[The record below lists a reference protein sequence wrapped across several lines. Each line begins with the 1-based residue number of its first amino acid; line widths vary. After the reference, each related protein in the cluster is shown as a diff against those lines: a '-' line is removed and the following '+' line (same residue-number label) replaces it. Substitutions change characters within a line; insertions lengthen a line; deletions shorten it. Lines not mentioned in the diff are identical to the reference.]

1 MALINLK
8 KKEVQVKL
16 VYYGPGRGGKTS
28 NLQYIYNKFQNQIQG
43 KLTSVKTHGDR
54 TLFFDFLPLE
64 IGMVKGYKVRMQF
77 YTVPG
82 QVKYKATRKLVLKG
96 VDGVVFVADS
106 MLLRQKLNI
115 VSLKDLQENL
125 STLGKNIFDIP
136 LVIQYN
142 KRDLGKQGIQLLPIE
157 TLEKNLNRQ
166 LKAPYFEA
174 SAVTGLNVVETMKKA
189 ISITIA
195 SLEDR
200 L

>member
-1 MALINLK
+1 MALINSR

-64 IGMVKGYKVRMQF
+64 IGMIKGYNVRMQF

-82 QVKYKATRKLVLKG
+82 QVKYEATRKLVLKG

-106 MLLRQKLNI
+106 MLLRQKFNI
-115 VSLKDLQENL
+115 ISLKDLQENL
-125 STLGKNIFDIP
+125 SALGKNIFDIP

-157 TLEKNLNRQ
+157 TLEKSLNRQ

-174 SAVTGLNVVETMKKA
+174 SAATGLNVVETMKKA

>member
-1 MALINLK
+1 MALINPK
-8 KKEVQVKL
+8 KREVQVKL

-28 NLQYIYNKFQNQIQG
+28 NLQYIYNKYQNQIQG

-54 TLFFDFLPLE
+54 TLFFDFLPLD
-64 IGMVKGYKVRMQF
+64 IGKVKGYNVKMQF

-106 MLLRQKLNI
+106 MILRQKLNI
-115 VSLKDLQENL
+115 VSLKDLQDNL
-125 STLGKNIFDIP
+125 ATLDKNIFNIP

-142 KRDLGKQGIQLLPIE
+142 KRDLGEQGIQLLPIE

-174 SAVTGLNVVETMKKA
+174 SAVSGLNIVETMKKA
-189 ISITIA
+189 ISLTIA
-195 SLEDR
+195 SIEDR

>member
-1 MALINLK
+1 MALINSK

-64 IGMVKGYKVRMQF
+64 IGMIKGYNVRMQF

-82 QVKYKATRKLVLKG
+82 QVKYEATRKLVLKG

-106 MLLRQKLNI
+106 MLLRQKFNI
-115 VSLKDLQENL
+115 ISLKDLQENL
-125 STLGKNIFDIP
+125 SALGKNIFDIP

-142 KRDLGKQGIQLLPIE
+142 KRDLGKQGIHLLPIE
-157 TLEKNLNRQ
+157 TLEKSLNRQ

-195 SLEDR
+195 SLEGR